1 MSKCLG
7 KKIKNDIIYYAI
19 VALISLLRTLN
30 RRAAILLMRGVG
42 RLAWFLALHERKKSL
57 RHLTDAFGDELSK
70 KEIKTLSKG
79 VFNNLAV
86 CVADAVRLPVLV
98 RQGLDRLV
106 TVENFHHLT
115 DAVAQGHGVL
125 LQTGHFSNWELM
137 GTWLVQKGIPLRVIA
152 KRSYDPRLD
161 AIIVGYR
168 NEAGYSNTARGHA
181 LKSMVNGL
189 KEGCVYG
196 MLFDLDTKVKGVF
209 VDFFGK
215 QAHTAVIPAILA
227 VQHDIP
233 IVPVFIR
240 LNDDYSYTIECQ
252 APLTL
257 QISDDPQADALV
269 NTQRCSDV
277 YESMIRRYPKHWI
290 WMHSRWKKQ
299 PPQTV

>member
-1 MSKCLG
+1 MSKRFR

-19 VALISLLRTLN
+19 ISLVSLLRVLN

-42 RLAWFLALHERKKSL
+42 RLAWHLAIHERKKSV
-57 RHLTDAFGDELSK
+57 RHLTWAFGDDLSK
-70 KEIKTLSKG
+70 AEIKNLSKG

-86 CVADAVRLPVLV
+86 CVADAVRLPNLV
-98 RQGLDRLV
+98 NQGLDRIV

-115 DAVAQGHGVL
+115 DAVAKGNGVF

-137 GTWLVQKGIPLRVIA
+137 GTWLVQQGIPLRVIA

-168 NEAGYSNTARGHA
+168 NKAGYSNTARGNA
-181 LKSMVNGL
+181 LQAIVNGL

-196 MLFDLDTKVKGVF
+196 MLFDLDTKVKGAF

-215 QAHTAVIPAILA
+215 PAHTAVIPAMLA
-227 VQHDIP
+227 VQCDAP

-240 LNDDYSYTIECQ
+240 LNDDYTYTIECQ
-252 APLTL
+252 APLSL
-257 QISDDPQADALV
+257 QRTDEPKVDALV

-277 YESMIRRYPKHWI
+277 YESMIRRYPTHWI

-299 PPQTV
+299 PPKVV